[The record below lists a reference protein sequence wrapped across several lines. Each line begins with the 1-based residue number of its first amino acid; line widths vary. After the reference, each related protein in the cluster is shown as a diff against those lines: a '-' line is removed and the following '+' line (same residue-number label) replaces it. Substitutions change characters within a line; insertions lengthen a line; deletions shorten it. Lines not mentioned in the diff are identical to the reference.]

1 MPPTVKYAE
10 ADLIAG
16 LRSAADASG
25 VPLTVKQYDAFRQ
38 AERPDLASGIWV
50 IRHFGTWRT
59 ACERAGL
66 AANTTRS
73 TSSRWTD
80 AELLR
85 AVADYLAEPGTT
97 GSYAGYQ
104 EWARATDGAPSGA
117 LLRSR
122 FGTWG
127 EAKQRLASGA
137 PSRGRPQA

>member
-1 MPPTVKYAE
+1 MPHAVKYAE
-10 ADLIAG
+10 ADLIEG
-16 LRSAADASG
+16 LRSAADHCG
-25 VPLTVKQYDAFRQ
+25 TPLTVKQYDGYRHAHQ
-38 AERPDLASGIWV
+38 PELASGIWV
-50 IRHFGTWRT
+50 IRHFGTWRS

-104 EWARATDGAPSGA
+104 EWARGADGVPSGA

-122 FGTWG
+122 FGTWA
-127 EAKQRLASGA
+127 EAKRRLSPGTTPEA
-137 PSRGRPQA
+137 

>member
-10 ADLIAG
+10 ADLIEG
-16 LRSAADASG
+16 LRSAAGVSG
-25 VPLTVKQYDAFRQ
+25 APLTVKQYDAYRQ

-73 TSSRWTD
+73 TSSRWTE

-85 AVADYLAEPGTT
+85 AVADYLAEPGST

-104 EWARATDGAPSGA
+104 EWARGADGAPSGA

-122 FGTWG
+122 FGTWA
-127 EAKQRLASGA
+127 EAKQRLSSAGSSGG
-137 PSRGRPQA
+137 PDG

>member
-1 MPPTVKYAE
+1 MPHAVKYAE
-10 ADLIAG
+10 ADLLQG
-16 LRSAADASG
+16 LRSAAAHCG
-25 VPLTVKQYDAFRQ
+25 VPLTVKQYDGYRHAH
-38 AERPDLASGIWV
+38 ESDLASGIWV
-50 IRHFGTWRT
+50 IRHFGTWRA

-104 EWARATDGAPSGA
+104 EWARGADGAPSGA

-122 FGTWG
+122 FGTWA
-127 EAKQRLASGA
+127 ETKRRLALTST
-137 PSRGRPQA
+137 PDP

>member
-1 MPPTVKYAE
+1 VPHAVKYAE

-16 LRSAADASG
+16 LRSAAEHSG
-25 VPLTVKQYDAFRQ
+25 VPLTVKQYDDFRRAAQ
-38 AERPDLASGIWV
+38 AGLASGIWV

-104 EWARATDGAPSGA
+104 EWARGTEGAPSGA

-122 FGTWG
+122 FGTWA
-127 EAKQRLASGA
+127 EAKQRLSGA
-137 PSRGRPQA
+137 PGPAR